1 MKRFKIIK
9 KIMLIFFSVIIFIF
23 LLVYVYM
30 HQAKFGK
37 APVGERL
44 AQMQQSLNF
53 KKGKFQNRNV
63 TPTLAEGYTMMGELY
78 KLIFKQVPRRFPT
91 DLIPSVKTGLK
102 NLPSGSE
109 ILVWF
114 GHSSYFMQIHG
125 KTFLV
130 DPVLSGSASPVPGS
144 VKAFK
149 GSDIYKAEDLP
160 FIDFLLITHDHY
172 DHLDYETIIA
182 LKDKINVVICGLGV
196 GAHFEY
202 WGFNADKI
210 IERDWDESIDLGN
223 NLTIYTTPA
232 RHFSGRGF
240 TRNKTLWLSY
250 ILQTPSMKIFVGGDS
265 GYDSHFEEIGEKYG
279 PIDLAILENGQYN
292 EAWHYIHMLP
302 EETLKAALDLKAR
315 RFFPVHSSKFALSR
329 HSWDE
334 PLDKLA
340 RLNKSVGIPM
350 ITPLIGQLVKLDNK
364 EQVFSEWWKNVD

>member
-1 MKRFKIIK
+1 
-9 KIMLIFFSVIIFIF
+9 
-23 LLVYVYM
+23 M

-37 APVGERL
+37 APVDERL
-44 AQMQQSLNF
+44 TRIQQSPNF
-53 KKGKFQNRNV
+53 KNGKFQNRSI
-63 TPTLAEGYTMMGELY
+63 TPTLAEGYTMIGELY
-78 KLIFKQVPRRFPT
+78 KLIFKRVSRRFPT
-91 DLIPSVKTGLK
+91 GSIPSVKTGLK
-102 NLPSGSE
+102 NLPSDSE

-172 DHLDYETIIA
+172 DHLDYETVLA

-196 GAHFEY
+196 GAHFEH
-202 WGFNADKI
+202 WGFDTDKI
-210 IERDWDESIDLGN
+210 IERDWDETIDLGN
-223 NLTIYTTPA
+223 NFTVYTTTA

-250 ILQTPSMKIFVGGDS
+250 VLQTPSMKIFIGGDS
-265 GYDSHFEEIGEKYG
+265 GYGTHFEEAGEKFG

-302 EETLKAALDLKAR
+302 EETLKAALNLKAR
-315 RFFPVHSSKFALSR
+315 RFLPVHSSKFALSR

-334 PLDKLA
+334 PLSVLSG
-340 RLNKSVGIPM
+340 LNKSVGIPM
-350 ITPLIGQLVKLDNK
+350 VTPMIGQLVKLDIK
-364 EQVFSEWWKNVD
+364 EQVFSEWWRNIG